1 LLNKISHLFLMTNKP
16 IWHGIRIFII
26 IAYSTRRRSCHQSR
40 PLLTDIYEMTNY
52 LERKFKVVDRKEKE
66 NKEIVRLGLIYSVEH
81 QKLDIVYKD
90 LVTNQI
96 RIGLSDNEQSEEAPF
111 RKPFDINEMI
121 SSVERILGH

>member
-40 PLLTDIYEMTNY
+40 PLLNGIYEMTND
-52 LERKFKVVDRKEKE
+52 LERKFKLGEKKMDGKEKE
-66 NKEIVRLGLIYSVEH
+66 KRGIVRLGLIYSVEH

-96 RIGLSDNEQSEEAPF
+96 RIGLSDNEQNEEAPTS
-111 RKPFDINEMI
+111 I
-121 SSVERILGH
+121 SAA